1 MPNTE
6 SQPISLKARVL
17 RSGSWTIVGYGMQQV
32 LRFASNLLLT
42 RLLFPEA
49 FGLAA
54 LVQAVIVG
62 VTMLSDVGIAQGIV
76 RSPSGGEP
84 RYYNTAWT
92 IQVIKGVLL
101 GIVIWVL
108 AHPLAIGYGQP
119 QLEGLLWVAA
129 LISVVQ
135 GFNSTK
141 VALADRKVDAFRVTS
156 IELGS
161 LAINI
166 ISTALLA
173 WWHPSPWA
181 LVWGNFIG
189 TLAKM
194 LGSHFLLPG
203 GKNHWCL
210 DKVAA
215 RDVLTFGSMVLV
227 GSALTFFVGEGNK
240 LLAGSLVSVH
250 LLALI
255 GLASTL
261 NMTVS
266 FAALQLASRVFFPAY
281 AEILNTNPSRFSAT
295 VARGRLAQIIPVW
308 SVAMVCCL
316 FGPNIVGLL
325 YDHRYAGAGTILQFQ
340 ALGLLVGTLT
350 NSYSA
355 VLLALGRVWTNTI
368 LMTLQVLIQ
377 WASMWIGYHYM
388 GPAGVVIGW
397 ATVGWT
403 IYVVNAY
410 IFSKL
415 NILHP
420 KIDIPVWVMSIGVAL
435 LTLSRID
442 WGIVQSWN

>member
-1 MPNTE
+1 MSEIETPQT
-6 SQPISLKARVL
+6 SLKARVL
-17 RSGSWTIVGYGMQQV
+17 RSGSWTIAGYGMQQV

-42 RLLFPEA
+42 RLLFPDA

-101 GIVIWVL
+101 GIVILLL
-108 AHPLAIGYGQP
+108 AHPIALGYGQP
-119 QLEGLLWVAA
+119 LLEELLWVAA

-156 IELGS
+156 IELAS
-161 LAINI
+161 LTINI
-166 ISTALLA
+166 VSTALLA

-189 TLAKM
+189 ALAKM
-194 LGSHFLLPG
+194 LGSHVFLHG
-203 GKNHWCL
+203 GRNHWCL
-210 DKVAA
+210 DRVAA
-215 RDVLTFGSMVLV
+215 RDVLSFGSMVLA

-240 LLAGSLVSVH
+240 LLAGSLVSVNM
-250 LLALI
+250 LALI

-266 FAALQLASRVFFPAY
+266 FATLQLASRVFFPAY
-281 AEILNTNPSRFSAT
+281 AETLNTNPSRFSVT

-308 SVAMVCCL
+308 SVAVVCCL
-316 FGPNIVGLL
+316 WGPNIVGLL
-325 YDHRYAGAGTILQFQ
+325 YDTRYAGAGTILQFQ

-350 NSYSA
+350 NSYSS
-355 VLLALGRVWTNTI
+355 VLLALGRVWTNTV
-368 LMTLQVLIQ
+368 LMALQVLIQ

-403 IYVVNAY
+403 IYAVNAF
-410 IFSKL
+410 IFYKL
-415 NILHP
+415 KILHP
-420 KIDIPVWVMSIGVAL
+420 RIDIPVWGLSIGVAL
-435 LTLSRID
+435 LALSRID
-442 WGIVQSWN
+442 WNMVHSWQ

>member
-1 MPNTE
+1 M
-6 SQPISLKARVL
+6 SLKTRVF
-17 RSGSWTIVGYGMQQV
+17 RAGSWTIVGYGMQQV

-101 GIVIWVL
+101 GVVILLL
-108 AHPLAIGYGQP
+108 ARPLSIGYGQP
-119 QLEGLLWVAA
+119 QLESLLWVAA

-135 GFNSTK
+135 GLNSTK
-141 VALADRKVDAFRVTS
+141 VALADRKVDAFRVTA
-156 IELGS
+156 IELAS

-166 ISTALLA
+166 FSTALIA
-173 WWHPSPWA
+173 WWNPSPWA

-189 TLAKM
+189 AFAKM
-194 LGSHFLLPG
+194 LGSHIFLRG
-203 GKNHWCL
+203 GRNHWCL

-215 RDVLTFGSMVLV
+215 RDVLTFGGMVLV

-266 FAALQLASRVFFPAY
+266 LATLQLASRVFFPAY

-308 SVAMVCCL
+308 SVAAVCCL

-325 YDHRYAGAGTILQFQ
+325 YDNRYAGAGIILQFQ

-355 VLLALGRVWTNTI
+355 VLMALGRVWTNTV
-368 LMTLQVLIQ
+368 LMALQVLIQ
-377 WASMWIGYHYM
+377 WASMWVGFHYM

-403 IYVVNAY
+403 IYAVNTY
-410 IFSKL
+410 IFYQLK
-415 NILHP
+415 ILHP
-420 KIDIPVWVMSIGVAL
+420 RIDITVWTLSIGVAL
-435 LTLSRID
+435 IALSRID
-442 WGIVQSWN
+442 WGIVHSWR